1 VRRIFTEYADGRS
14 PRAIAEALNADGI
27 RALELRPAAVARYLA
42 AVEDLAGTL
51 SRRMVDGGEE
61 IAGALRELMAAVV
74 IHPDGK
80 HEPRIEVTG
89 RLAKLTDAP
98 DLFPQQTLGA
108 TAVAGAGIEPATYG
122 L

>member
-1 VRRIFTEYADGRS
+1 MRRIFTEYADGRS

-89 RLAKLTDAP
+89 RLAQLTASN
-98 DLFPQQTLGA
+98 LFPTLSLN